1 MAKKLEY
8 VRLHSIKPGK
18 TAKVNPNA
26 REDVGDIEKLAE
38 SIYHHGLENPLQGT
52 RSKGSDEV
60 LLYDGDRRLMAMHLL
75 VERGDMDANKLIP
88 VVIDSAVSNKD
99 RNLLQW
105 ILNDGK
111 PLNEFE
117 RAEVIRREAKQGT
130 SLSNI
135 ADELGKSEGYISQL
149 NWVAGFLPDWAMAAG
164 KLGKLMVYDL
174 VKAKSELGE
183 EKLLANLESRRAEI
197 ESAASD
203 AKPFKF
209 ATLAKGKPAPKDKTE
224 DKTTNTNKETGT
236 VQSTDSNSQGLKSDT
251 TGNTGADNQGTNS
264 SQESQGTKTE
274 DKGNDNASMQ
284 GQGDNGENA
293 LVARLTVTLSQIVAT
308 CDASATKKPTFEQF
322 RARIRKMAYDVL
334 VAEKLIE
341 K

>member
-26 REDVGDIEKLAE
+26 REDVGDIEKLAD

-52 RSKGSDEV
+52 RSKGSEDV

-75 VERGDMDANKLIP
+75 VERGQLEPNKLIP
-88 VVIDSAVSNKD
+88 VVLDSTVSNKD

-105 ILNDGK
+105 LLNDGK

-149 NWVAGFLPDWAMAAG
+149 NWVAGFLPDWAMQAG
-164 KLGKLMVYDL
+164 KLGKLVVGDL
-174 VKAKSELGE
+174 VKAKGELGE
-183 EKLLANLESRRAEI
+183 EKLLADLEARRSEI
-197 ESAASD
+197 ESASSE

-251 TGNTGADNQGTNS
+251 TGNTGADNQGS
-264 SQESQGTKTE
+264 KTE
-274 DKGNDNASMQ
+274 ETDKGNDNASMQ
-284 GQGDNGENA
+284 GQGDNGDNS
-293 LVARLTVTLSQIVAT
+293 LIARLTVTLSQIVAT
-308 CDASATKKPTFEQF
+308 CDASVSKKPTFEQF
-322 RARIRKMAYDVL
+322 RAKVRKLAYDTL
-334 VAEKLIE
+334 TAEKLIE